1 MRNVQ
6 PVSGTEPGPAG
17 RLQTSLSRQRGQNRA
32 LWDVCVI
39 SCFLPKVTT
48 LLTDTSVRLLH
59 LLMKN
64 FPSQTVLIH
73 LQIIVIRNKYK
84 F

>member
-1 MRNVQ
+1 M
-6 PVSGTEPGPAG
+6 S
-17 RLQTSLSRQRGQNRA
+17 SLSQGQNRA

-48 LLTDTSVRLLH
+48 LLTDTSLRLLH

-64 FPSQTVLIH
+64 FPSQTALIH
-73 LQIIVIRNKYK
+73 LHIIAIRNTYK
-84 F
+84 L